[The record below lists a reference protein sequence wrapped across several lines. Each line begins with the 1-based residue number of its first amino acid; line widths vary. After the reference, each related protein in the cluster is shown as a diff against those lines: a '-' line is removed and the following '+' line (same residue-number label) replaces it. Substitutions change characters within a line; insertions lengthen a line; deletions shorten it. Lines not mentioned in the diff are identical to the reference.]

1 MAHKLPNTN
10 CIEPIRTNTVLEKAK
25 ISRTQLYRLL
35 SEGRFPKPFKLSH
48 RICVW
53 NEADVDA
60 WISSKYEE
68 AK

>member
-1 MAHKLPNTN
+1 MNQKQTPSN
-10 CIEPIRTNTVLEKAK
+10 IKPVRTAQVLEKAK

-35 SEGRFPKPFKLSH
+35 SEDRFPKPFKLSH

-53 NEADVDA
+53 NEADIDA

-68 AK
+68 AQ